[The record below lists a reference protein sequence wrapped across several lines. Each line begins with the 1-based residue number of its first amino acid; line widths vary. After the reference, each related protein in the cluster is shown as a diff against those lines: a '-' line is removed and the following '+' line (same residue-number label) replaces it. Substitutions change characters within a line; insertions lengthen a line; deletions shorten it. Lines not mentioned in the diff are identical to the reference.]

1 MKTIL
6 KAFYNLS
13 KLFLKKKKPITKHQI
28 PTHQISTKNK
38 WLYPDDN
45 FGKLERGV
53 E

>member
-6 KAFYNLS
+6 KAFYNLPRLLFIKEKPFSIHQVS
-13 KLFLKKKKPITKHQI
+13 KHK
-28 PTHQISTKNK
+28 ISTKNK
-38 WLYPDDN
+38 WLYPKDN

>member
-13 KLFLKKKKPITKHQI
+13 KLLLKKKKPITKHQI

-38 WLYPDDN
+38 WLYPDDS